1 MKENRGDRV
10 RLRYRKQ
17 RQTVETHVKWDP
29 AKYVQFG
36 EYRDRP
42 FFDLTGRVHAE
53 NPRQVVDL
61 GCGPGSLTATLARR
75 WPQAK
80 VQGIDSSSEMLAK
93 AAAESGGAPG
103 LTFELA
109 DIAGWMPSADTDVVV
124 SNAALQWVPG
134 HQDLMARWLEVLK
147 PGAWFAVQ
155 VPGNFNS
162 PSHVLMRELA
172 DSASW
177 TEKLKGV
184 LRGGDSVGE
193 PDAYLNI
200 MLDAGCLADV
210 WETSYQQILTGPDPV
225 LEWVRGTALRPVL
238 AALSPADA
246 LAFETEY
253 AAALKS
259 AYPETRHGTV
269 FPFRRIFAVAC
280 KKP

>member
-1 MKENRGDRV
+1 M
-10 RLRYRKQ
+10 
-17 RQTVETHVKWDP
+17 KWDP

-36 EYRDRP
+36 DYRDRP

-53 NPRQVVDL
+53 SPKQVVDL
-61 GCGPGSLTATLARR
+61 GCGPGNLTATLARR
-75 WPQAK
+75 WPHAE
-80 VQGIDSSSEMLAK
+80 VLGIDSSPEMLAK
-93 AAAESGGAPG
+93 ATAGTRGTPQLA
-103 LTFELA
+103 FELA
-109 DIAGWMPSADTDVVV
+109 DIAGWMPSPDTDVVI

-134 HQDLMARWLEVLK
+134 HQDLLARWLEALK

-172 DSASW
+172 DSPGW
-177 TEKLKGV
+177 TGRLKGV

-193 PDAYLNI
+193 PAGYLKI
-200 MLDAGCLADV
+200 MLDSGCLADA
-210 WETSYQQILTGPDPV
+210 WETSYQQVLPGPDPV

-238 AALSPADA
+238 AALSEEDA
-246 LAFETEY
+246 LAFEAEY

-259 AYPETRHGTV
+259 AYPKTRHGTV

-280 KKP
+280 KKA